1 MARLPSGDYL
11 IQGLANGD
19 VFVFED
25 HTERQIARFDPT
37 DRDQLVNGLAAISA
51 SDLSG
56 EDKRLA
62 LFWSGYFYAHAAHDQ
77 EGQTA

>member
-11 IQGLANGD
+11 VQSLADGS

-37 DRDQLVNGLAAISA
+37 DEQQLVEGMAAIEA
-51 SDLSG
+51 SNLSD
-56 EDKRLA
+56 EDRA
-62 LFWSGYFYAHAAHDQ
+62 FAHFWSGYFYAHSKEAS
-77 EGQTA
+77 